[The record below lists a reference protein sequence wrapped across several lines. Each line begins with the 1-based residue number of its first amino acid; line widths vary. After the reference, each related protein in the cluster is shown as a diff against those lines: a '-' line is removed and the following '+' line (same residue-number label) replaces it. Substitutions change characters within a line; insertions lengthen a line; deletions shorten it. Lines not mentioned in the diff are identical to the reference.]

1 MSEVTMP
8 NPDEKDIVDE
18 TAAVVERLRDESRCE
33 CYAEGAEW
41 HYCVRCKAADLLE
54 RLRSELAR
62 TERNRDMWK
71 GQCERQAARLTI
83 VNALPE
89 PCVESL
95 SPRNQQQ
102 IDEDGVLVAVSRQA
116 ADEIYAVLQSVRAG
130 VAASPVPQ
138 NGEGG

>member
-1 MSEVTMP
+1 MTS
-8 NPDEKDIVDE
+8 IVDE
-18 TAAVVERLRDESRCE
+18 TAELVERLRALARCDHDDLSVVE
-33 CYAEGAEW
+33 E
-41 HYCVRCKAADLLE
+41 AADLLE